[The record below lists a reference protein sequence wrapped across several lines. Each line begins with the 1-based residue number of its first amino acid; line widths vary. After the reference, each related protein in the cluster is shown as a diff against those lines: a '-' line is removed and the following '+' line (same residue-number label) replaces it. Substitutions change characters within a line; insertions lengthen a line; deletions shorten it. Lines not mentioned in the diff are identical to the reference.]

1 MEDLNNIRNEML
13 THIPLC
19 THADPRHVLIVG
31 GDAALRAEVEKYP
44 SIEEIIAVP
53 SEEALHDLDGFRE
66 GYFDVAIIA
75 EGHFATDPLFWGMLE
90 KALNATG
97 VVAAVASNLLTQPSA
112 AEAEIK
118 VIAEHFWIAMP
129 YRFDAQEADG
139 HLVSRYAWL
148 ASRKY
153 HPTADINLQRA
164 DLTDGYRYYNS
175 DIAIGAFAMPTVIR
189 KRFAG
194 LIRN

>member
-1 MEDLNNIRNEML
+1 MTEINDIHQEML
-13 THIPLC
+13 THVPLC

-31 GDAALRAEVEKYP
+31 GDDALRAELEKYP
-44 SIEEIIAVP
+44 VLEEVIAV
-53 SEEALHDLDGFRE
+53 SSDEALRALDGFRE

-75 EGHFATDPLFWGMLE
+75 EKHFATDPLFWEMLG
-90 KALNATG
+90 KALNTTG
-97 VVAAVASNLLTQPSA
+97 VVAAVASNLLMEDEA
-112 AEAEIK
+112 AEAELK
-118 VIAEHFWIAMP
+118 MIAERFWIAMP
-129 YRFDAQEADG
+129 YRYEAQEADG
-139 HLVSRYAWL
+139 RPVNRYAWL

-175 DIAIGAFAMPTVIR
+175 DIAVAAFAMPTVIR